1 MKFAKTVVKKRIVHQ
16 ESGAVLEE
24 TDYIRDVYMKTNP
37 VINEETI
44 ENILQE
50 YEAKT
55 LQYVIQETQTDIRS
69 LDG

>member
-55 LQYVIQETQTDIRS
+55 L
-69 LDG
+69 